1 MSNKVSASYEDASPN
16 RASIWMFI
24 IPSLLGLLLFMT
36 PIAYED
42 GVTIPI
48 AILASEFKALLGAS
62 APTVV
67 TGLICIAA
75 ALSVITTVFK
85 PLHDK
90 ALLSTLFLT
99 SYPWLILRVLG
110 AVFAVMTVNGVG
122 PELIWHEYTGGLV
135 LKELM
140 PTLLSVF
147 LFAGLLLPL
156 LLDFGLLE
164 LTGSLMSK
172 VMRPLFNLPGRSSI
186 DCITSWLGDGT
197 VGIMLTNQQ
206 YEQNMYTKREAAVI
220 ATTFSAVSISFA
232 LVVVSQVELEHLFLP
247 FYFAVSLAGF
257 IAALIIPRLPPLR
270 WKANAYLNGEQAETC
285 ELASKSMKE
294 LWSLGIQGAI
304 ARAEQSRGAKA
315 VLVDG
320 AKNAAEMVFCVLPV
334 VMAIG
339 TLALIVAENTS
350 VFSVLGQPFVPLLEL
365 LAIPEAVKASETLV
379 VGFADMFIPSIM
391 AASIESEMTRFVI
404 AAVSITQLIYLSEVG
419 ALILGS
425 RIPINLL
432 EMFIIFILRTL
443 ITLPV
448 IAGVAHLVF

>member
-1 MSNKVSASYEDASPN
+1 MPNQATQVHDANVANKG
-16 RASIWMFI
+16 SIWLFI
-24 IPSLLGLLLFMT
+24 IPSLIGLLLFMT
-36 PIAYED
+36 PVPYEE

-48 AILASEFKALLGAS
+48 AILAGEFKGLLGES
-62 APTVV
+62 APLVV
-67 TGLICIAA
+67 TTLICIAA
-75 ALSVITTVFK
+75 CLSVITTFFK
-85 PLHDK
+85 PLHNK
-90 ALLSTLFLT
+90 ALLNSLFLT
-99 SYPWLILRVLG
+99 SFPWLVLRVLG
-110 AVFAVMTVNGVG
+110 AVFAIMTLNSTGI
-122 PELIWHEYTGGLV
+122 EMIWHEYTGGLV
-135 LKELM
+135 LHELM
-140 PTLLSVF
+140 PTLLAVF

-164 LTGSLMSK
+164 LVGSLMSK

-197 VGIMLTNQQ
+197 VGIMLTSQQ
-206 YEQNMYTKREAAVI
+206 YEQNLYTKREAAVI

-232 LVVVSQVELEHLFLP
+232 LVVVSQVELEHLFIP

-257 IAALIIPRLPPLR
+257 VAALIIPRLPPLSR
-270 WKANAYLNGEQAETC
+270 KSNQFLNGQEAESC
-285 ELASKSMKE
+285 DLASKPCSE
-294 LWSLGIQGAI
+294 LFRLGVQGAI
-304 ARAEQSRGAKA
+304 ARAQSSRGAKA
-315 VLVDG
+315 VLMDG

-339 TLALIVAENTS
+339 TLALVVAENTS
-350 VFSVLGQPFVPLLEL
+350 IFSILGTPFVPLLEL
-365 LAIPEAVKASETLV
+365 LQIPEAVKASETLV

-432 EMFIIFILRTL
+432 EMFVIFLLRTL

-448 IAGVAHLVF
+448 IAGVAHIIF

>member
-1 MSNKVSASYEDASPN
+1 MPNEVTHMGDAKPASKGG
-16 RASIWMFI
+16 IWLFI
-24 IPSLLGLLLFMT
+24 IPSLIGLLLFMT
-36 PIAYED
+36 PVPYD
-42 GVTIPI
+42 GGVTIPI
-48 AILASEFKALLGAS
+48 AILAAEFKGLLGDS
-62 APTVV
+62 APTIV
-67 TGLICIAA
+67 TTLICLAA
-75 ALSVITTVFK
+75 ALSVITTFTK
-85 PLHDK
+85 PLHNK
-90 ALLSTLFLT
+90 PFFSTLFLT
-99 SYPWLILRVLG
+99 SLPWLVLRVLG
-110 AVFAVMTVNGVG
+110 AAFAIMALNSTGIDM
-122 PELIWHEYTGGLV
+122 IWHEYTGGLV
-135 LKELM
+135 LNELM

-164 LTGSLMSK
+164 LVGSFMSK

-186 DCITSWLGDGT
+186 DCVTSWLGDGT

-232 LVVVSQVELEHLFLP
+232 LVVVSQVKLEHLFIP

-257 IAALIIPRLPPLR
+257 VAALIIPRLPPLSR
-270 WKANAYLNGEQAETC
+270 KSNEYLNGEQAAPC
-285 ELASKSMKE
+285 ELASKSFGE
-294 LWSLGIQGAI
+294 LLRIGVNSAIERAQG
-304 ARAEQSRGAKA
+304 SRGAKA

-320 AKNAAEMVFCVLPV
+320 ARNAAEMVFCVLPV

-339 TLALIVAENTS
+339 TLALVVAENTS
-350 VFSVLGQPFVPLLEL
+350 IFSVLGMPFVPLLEL
-365 LAIPEAVKASETLV
+365 LHIPEAVAASETLV

-425 RIPINLL
+425 RLPINLL

-448 IAGVAHLVF
+448 IAAVAHLIF

>member
-1 MSNKVSASYEDASPN
+1 MPNKVSASYEDASTN

-48 AILASEFKALLGAS
+48 AILASEFKALLGTS
-62 APTVV
+62 APSVV

-75 ALSVITTVFK
+75 SLSVITTVFK

-90 ALLSTLFLT
+90 ALISTLFLT

-110 AVFAVMTVNGVG
+110 AVFAMMTVNGIG

-135 LKELM
+135 LNELM

-164 LTGSLMSK
+164 LAGSLMSK
-172 VMRPLFNLPGRSSI
+172 IMRPLFNLPGRSSI

-197 VGIMLTNQQ
+197 VGIMLTSQQ

-285 ELASKSMKE
+285 ELANKSLGE
-294 LWSLGIQGAI
+294 LWRLGIQGAI

-339 TLALIVAENTS
+339 TLALVVAENTS
-350 VFSVLGQPFVPLLEL
+350 IFSILGQPFIPLLEL
-365 LAIPEAVKASETLV
+365 LSVPEAVKASETLV

-391 AASIESEMTRFVI
+391 AASIDNEMTRFVI

-432 EMFIIFILRTL
+432 EMFVIFILRTL

>member
-1 MSNKVSASYEDASPN
+1 MPQNLYSEKEGFSDQGAN
-16 RASIWMFI
+16 IWKFI

-36 PIAYED
+36 PVAYED

-48 AILASEFKALLGAS
+48 AVLAGEFKSLLGEY
-62 APTVV
+62 APLLV
-67 TGLICIAA
+67 TSLICITAFCS
-75 ALSVITTVFK
+75 LIITLFK
-85 PLHDK
+85 PFKRSSFLD
-90 ALLSTLFLT
+90 TLFLT
-99 SYPWLILRVLG
+99 SYPWLALRILG
-110 AVFAVMTVNGVG
+110 ATFAVMTINGIG
-122 PELIWHEYTGGLV
+122 PEMVWHEYTGGLV
-135 LKELM
+135 LHDLM

-186 DCITSWLGDGT
+186 DCTTSWLGDGS
-197 VGIMLTNQQ
+197 VGVMLTSQQ
-206 YEQNMYTKREAAVI
+206 YERNLYTKREAAVI

-232 LVVVSQVELEHLFLP
+232 LVVIAQVKLEHLFIP

-270 WKANAYLNGEQAETC
+270 WKKNEYCDGQESEPC
-285 ELASKSMKE
+285 ELSKLSLKE
-294 LWSLGIQGAI
+294 LFSIGLSSAI
-304 ARAEQSRGAKA
+304 KRAESGGGVKTIAK
-315 VLVDG
+315 DG

-350 VFSVLGQPFVPLLEL
+350 VFSVLGQPFVPFLEL
-365 LAIPEAVKASETLV
+365 LDIPEAVKASETLV

-391 AASIESEMTRFVI
+391 AASIGSEMTRFVI

-425 RIPINLL
+425 KIPINIL
-432 EMFIIFILRTL
+432 EMFVIFILRTV
-443 ITLPV
+443 ITLPI
-448 IAGVAHLVF
+448 IAGVAHVVF

>member
-1 MSNKVSASYEDASPN
+1 
-16 RASIWMFI
+16 
-24 IPSLLGLLLFMT
+24 
-36 PIAYED
+36 
-42 GVTIPI
+42 
-48 AILASEFKALLGAS
+48 
-62 APTVV
+62 
-67 TGLICIAA
+67 
-75 ALSVITTVFK
+75 
-85 PLHDK
+85 
-90 ALLSTLFLT
+90 
-99 SYPWLILRVLG
+99 
-110 AVFAVMTVNGVG
+110 
-122 PELIWHEYTGGLV
+122 
-135 LKELM
+135 
-140 PTLLSVF
+140 
-147 LFAGLLLPL
+147 
-156 LLDFGLLE
+156 
-164 LTGSLMSK
+164 
-172 VMRPLFNLPGRSSI
+172 
-186 DCITSWLGDGT
+186 
-197 VGIMLTNQQ
+197 
-206 YEQNMYTKREAAVI
+206 
-220 ATTFSAVSISFA
+220 
-232 LVVVSQVELEHLFLP
+232 
-247 FYFAVSLAGF
+247 GF
-257 IAALIIPRLPPLR
+257 IAALILPRLPPLR

-350 VFSVLGQPFVPLLEL
+350 VFSILGQPFVPLLEL
-365 LAIPEAVKASETLV
+365 LSIPEAVKASETLV